1 MIGILLVAH
10 DPLAHALLECA
21 SHVLGGQPPACI
33 ALDVLSDCDLA
44 GVYSHARE
52 LAAQLD
58 GGQGVLVLTDL
69 VGATPANIAARLA
82 QPGALEVLSGA
93 NLPMLLRALTYR
105 NDVTLEV
112 LAERA
117 SAGATASVMKLAP
130 QQTAEPPVSDA
141 TGDPS
146 SHSQTDEL
154 TPDAKP
160 RLPHQ

>member
-21 SHVLGGQPPACI
+21 SHVLGGPPPACM
-33 ALDVLSDCDLA
+33 ALDVPSDCDLA
-44 GVYSHARE
+44 DIHRHARE
-52 LAAQLD
+52 LVAQLD
-58 GGQGVLVLTDL
+58 SGQGVLVLTDL
-69 VGATPANIAARLA
+69 VGATPSNIAAKLA
-82 QPGALEVLSGA
+82 RPGALEVLSGA

-105 NDVTLEV
+105 NDVPLDV

-117 SAGATASVMKLAP
+117 STGATDSVMKLMP
-130 QQTAEPPVSDA
+130 QTEAEPPLA
-141 TGDPS
+141 DPVDDHPS
-146 SHSQTDEL
+146 RSQPDEL

>member
-21 SHVLGGQPPACI
+21 SHVLGARPQACM
-33 ALDVLSDCDLA
+33 ALDVPSDCDLA
-44 GVYSHARE
+44 CVHSEARE
-52 LAAQLD
+52 LVAQLD
-58 GGQGVLVLTDL
+58 SGQGVLVLTDL
-69 VGATPANIAARLA
+69 VGATPSNIAAKLA

-117 SAGATASVMKLAP
+117 SAGATASVMKLMP
-130 QQTAEPPVSDA
+130 QQAAESPVSDRA
-141 TGDPS
+141 GDPS
-146 SHSQTDEL
+146 SDSQTDEL